1 MKLIQ
6 QRVPADAVL
15 KMINARLEVVTM
27 NYSYAKGS
35 DQKVTAEA
43 LAETKWQ
50 LAELKMQFLEL
61 LTDLVE
67 ESLAS
72 T

>member
-6 QRVPADAVL
+6 QSVPADAVL
-15 KMINARLEVVTM
+15 RMINSRLEVVTM
-27 NYSYAKGS
+27 NYNYAKGS
-35 DQKVTAEA
+35 EQKVTAEA

-67 ESLAS
+67 ERLA
-72 T
+72 